1 MKKLIALRVVVDII
15 LALCVIFGWWYA
27 ALPLGLIASWFFPYY
42 AEFIL
47 AGISYDALF
56 GLGDPTA
63 GLWAYSGTIVS
74 VIAAVSIY
82 FVKRSIRRS

>member
-1 MKKLIALRVVVDII
+1 MKKLIISRVVVDII
-15 LALCVIFGWWYA
+15 LVLCVIFGWWYA

-47 AGISYDALF
+47 AGLFYDALF
-56 GLGDPTA
+56 GLGEPTA
-63 GLWAYSGTIVS
+63 GVWAYFGTIIS
-74 VIAAVSIY
+74 VIASFSIY